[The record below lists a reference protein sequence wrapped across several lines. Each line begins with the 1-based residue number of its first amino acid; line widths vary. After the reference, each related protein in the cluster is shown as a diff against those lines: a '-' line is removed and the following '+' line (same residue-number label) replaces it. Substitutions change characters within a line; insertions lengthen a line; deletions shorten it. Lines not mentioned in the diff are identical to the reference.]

1 MKKRRRSK
9 DSILYPVRDERR
21 ITRLEMNRLL
31 RLASQMWIARIV
43 RWQNK
48 KRRLRVLV
56 MTADA
61 GKTMHYLKTL
71 SFMKL
76 TVSAASR
83 NPRKI
88 HAILFS
94 PDISVVVLA
103 ITNYDT
109 LPRRATT
116 TMTTLTTWLRIFVGS
131 DDDFIE
137 ALWISADMQAME
149 QHRKRAG

>member
-1 MKKRRRSK
+1 
-9 DSILYPVRDERR
+9 
-21 ITRLEMNRLL
+21 MNRLL

-61 GKTMHYLKTL
+61 GKTMHYLKTIT
-71 SFMKL
+71 FMKL
-76 TVSAASR
+76 TVSAASG

-94 PDISVVVLA
+94 PDITVVVLA

-116 TMTTLTTWLRIFVGS
+116 TMTTLTGCGS
-131 DDDFIE
+131 LLDLTMTSSKRCGYLLI
-137 ALWISADMQAME
+137 
-149 QHRKRAG
+149 HRRRNSTGRERVKRSINSRMGPT